1 MSLTTDFSAIANLLA
16 EHPDYRVLR
25 RLDPSYAGGPKLG
38 TGTVRRAAIVDVET
52 TGMDPEV
59 DRVIEL
65 GIVVFAY
72 AAETGQVGSV
82 VGEFSGFEDPGRPIP
97 SEVTAIQGITNE
109 MVKGQQLD
117 ESAIGELLKG
127 VGVVIAHN
135 AEFDRR
141 FLEARLPLF
150 AALPWGCSIRDIPW
164 KAHGTSSSAL
174 EFLAYRAGFFCEAH
188 RAEIDCRTVL
198 AVLAQPL
205 GSTGQSA
212 MGALLEHAR
221 AHSFRIAALN
231 SPFESKGALKD
242 RGYRW
247 NPEAKVWVRE
257 IVAADRAT
265 EFEWLK
271 AEIYGG
277 RSAEVEL
284 ETVDARLRYS
294 QRQGKK
300 ERVLV

>member
-1 MSLTTDFSAIANLLA
+1 MANLLA

-25 RLDPSYAGGPKLG
+25 RLDPSYAGGPGLAG
-38 TGTVRRAAIVDVET
+38 STVRRAAIVDVET
-52 TGMDPEV
+52 TGTDPEV

-72 AAETGQVGSV
+72 AAETGQVGPV
-82 VGEFSGFEDPGRPIP
+82 VGHYSGLEDPGRAIP
-97 SEVTAIQGITNE
+97 SETTAIHGITDE
-109 MVKGQQLD
+109 MVKRHRLD
-117 ESAIGELLKG
+117 ESAVAELLKS
-127 VGVVIAHN
+127 VGIIIAHN

-164 KAHGTSSSAL
+164 KAHGASSSAL
-174 EFLAYRAGFFCEAH
+174 ELLGYRAGFFCDAH
-188 RAEIDCRTVL
+188 RAEMDCRAVL
-198 AVLAQPL
+198 AVLAKPL
-205 GSTGQSA
+205 GKTGRSA
-212 MGALLEHAR
+212 LGTLLEHAR
-221 AHSFRIAALN
+221 QPSFRVAALN
-231 SPFESKGALKD
+231 SPFESKDALKD

-247 NPEAKVWVRE
+247 NPRAKVWVRE
-257 IVAADRAT
+257 IVAAERAT

-277 RSAEVEL
+277 RSIEVEL

-294 QRQGKK
+294 ERQGKK
-300 ERVLV
+300 ERVTL